1 MKNENVEIK
10 TNEIN
15 IENKVNLDTVVKSEV
30 NLDTVKSVANLTR
43 KDWFAMFYEVFQ
55 VLRFGLLSQAL
66 YEYLLFLRKDEYD
79 RNELELQYPCLLRNC
94 HEWTLAEHILLVH
107 LLVREN

>member
-10 TNEIN
+10 TN
-15 IENKVNLDTVVKSEV
+15 EV

-55 VLRFGLLSQAL
+55 TFENNSKL
-66 YEYLLFLRKDEYD
+66 YGYRDELISAIYD
-79 RNELELQYPCLLRNC
+79 ATDVIIAKNRYEEDDNSV
-94 HEWTLAEHILLVH
+94 A
-107 LLVREN
+107 

>member
-10 TNEIN
+10 TN
-15 IENKVNLDTVVKSEV
+15 EV

-55 VLRFGLLSQAL
+55 MFENNEKL
-66 YEYLLFLRKDEYD
+66 YDY
-79 RNELELQYPCLLRNC
+79 RNELMSAIADATDVIVAKNRYEKDDNS
-94 HEWTLAEHILLVH
+94 V
-107 LLVREN
+107 V

>member
-10 TNEIN
+10 TN
-15 IENKVNLDTVVKSEV
+15 EV

-55 VLRFGLLSQAL
+55 MFESNEKL
-66 YEYLLFLRKDEYD
+66 YDY
-79 RNELELQYPCLLRNC
+79 RNELMSAIADATDVIVAKNRYEKDDNSV
-94 HEWTLAEHILLVH
+94 A
-107 LLVREN
+107 

>member
-15 IENKVNLDTVVKSEV
+15 IENKVNLGTVVKSKV

-55 VLRFGLLSQAL
+55 MFENNSKL
-66 YEYLLFLRKDEYD
+66 YDYREELMSAIADATDVIVAKNRYEKDD
-79 RNELELQYPCLLRNC
+79 NSV
-94 HEWTLAEHILLVH
+94 A
-107 LLVREN
+107 

>member
-30 NLDTVKSVANLTR
+30 NPETVKSVANLTR

-55 VLRFGLLSQAL
+55 VFENNEKL
-66 YEYLLFLRKDEYD
+66 YDYKDELISAIYD
-79 RNELELQYPCLLRNC
+79 ATDVIAVKNRYEKDDNSVE
-94 HEWTLAEHILLVH
+94 
-107 LLVREN
+107 